1 MSNVFEKR
9 MLGEVLKVTAVM
21 GKLRNE
27 KLHKLYSARSN
38 HIKKGKM
45 EGTNS
50 RHMREEKCI
59 YA

>member
-1 MSNVFEKR
+1 